1 MEAKESGGCPVV
13 IGALG
18 AVSHMF
24 KKYTGKLKVIIGLK
38 VIQKTALVGTALLLR
53 KILVTQ
59 VVNPLGPRGTC
70 CCLL

>member
-24 KKYTGKLKVIIGLK
+24 KKYTGKLKVIIGLE

-53 KILVTQ
+53 KI
-59 VVNPLGPRGTC
+59 
-70 CCLL
+70 

>member
-13 IGALG
+13 IEALG

-24 KKYTGKLKVIIGLK
+24 KKYTGKLKVIIGLE

-59 VVNPLGPRGTC
+59 VMNPLGPRGTC